1 MSIKRDR
8 KDLALLA
15 YIILAVRCSVHDYSI
30 SVDGSDL
37 I

>member
-1 MSIKRDR
+1 MSIKKRQKR
-8 KDLALLA
+8 SALFSI
-15 YIILAVRCSVHDYSI
+15 YHTGSRCSVHDYSI

>member
-1 MSIKRDR
+1 MSIK
-8 KDLALLA
+8 KETEKIGFISI
-15 YIILAVRCSVHDYSI
+15 YHTGSRCSVHDYSI